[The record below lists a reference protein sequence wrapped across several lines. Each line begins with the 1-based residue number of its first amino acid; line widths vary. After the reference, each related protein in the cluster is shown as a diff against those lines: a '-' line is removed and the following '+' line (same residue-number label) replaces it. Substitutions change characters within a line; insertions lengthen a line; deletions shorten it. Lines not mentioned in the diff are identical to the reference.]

1 MGIESHSKIAWWRTE
16 FGKSELQA
24 VIKAFE
30 AENISQGEVTQEL
43 EQRLSVLLNV
53 PHVIAVSNGSAALA
67 MALMA
72 LGVSAGDEVIVPN
85 RTWIATAH
93 AVHILGAKVV
103 LVDVEDTRPIIDVS
117 KIESVISKKTKVIV
131 PVHLNGRSA
140 DIAALNEVAK
150 RNGLSVVEDA
160 AQALCSRNQDAYLGT
175 QSDIGCFSLS
185 VTKLISTGQGGFLV
199 TKRDDLAVKLR
210 AMRTHGTENVTEP
223 GSWKLPGFNFR
234 ITDLQSSIGVTQL
247 STLSKRI
254 KKVVDIYETY
264 LTGLEEC
271 SGIEPIPISA
281 GQGEIPIYNEFLCD
295 RRNELIDRLEQYGIS
310 TRPFL
315 PSISRARYLWD
326 DIYEFPNSIKYEEF
340 GITLPSGPGQSL
352 SNIRM
357 VVERI
362 NQHFRQ

>member
-1 MGIESHSKIAWWRTE
+1 MDINSQSKIAWWRTE
-16 FGKSELQA
+16 FGKIELEA
-24 VIKAFE
+24 VIKAFKS
-30 AENISQGEVTQEL
+30 ENISQGEVTQEL
-43 EQRLSVLLNV
+43 EKRLSALLNV
-53 PHVIAVSNGSAALA
+53 RHVIAVSNGSAALA

-117 KIESVISKKTKVIV
+117 HIEAVISKKTKVIV

-140 DIAALNEVAK
+140 DMVAINEVAK
-150 RNGLSVVEDA
+150 RNGLNVVEDA
-160 AQALCSRNQDAYLGT
+160 AQALCSTNQDAYLGT

-199 TKRDDLAVKLR
+199 TENDDLAVKLR

-223 GSWKLPGFNFR
+223 GKWELPGFNFR
-234 ITDLQSSIGVTQL
+234 ITDLQSSIGAAQL
-247 STLSKRI
+247 STLQKRI
-254 KKVVDIYETY
+254 KKVKDINDTY
-264 LTGLEEC
+264 LKGLIGC
-271 SGIEPIPISA
+271 PGIKPISISTSP
-281 GQGEIPIYNEFLCD
+281 GEIPIYNEFLCD
-295 RRNELIDRLEQYGIS
+295 RRNELISRLEQYGIS

-315 PSISRARYLWD
+315 PSICRAKYLWED
-326 DIYEFPNSIKYEEF
+326 VCEFPNSIKYEKF

-352 SNIRM
+352 LDVQM

-362 NQHFRQ
+362 NQYFSR

>member
-1 MGIESHSKIAWWRTE
+1 MDINNHSKIVWWRTE
-16 FGKSELQA
+16 FGKPELQA

-30 AENISQGEVTQEL
+30 SENISQGEVTQEL
-43 EQRLSVLLNV
+43 EQRLAVLLNV

-67 MALMA
+67 IALMA

-234 ITDLQSSIGVTQL
+234 ITDLQSSIGVAQL

>member
-30 AENISQGEVTQEL
+30 AENISQGEVTREL
-43 EQRLSVLLNV
+43 EQRLSVLLKV
-53 PHVIAVSNGSAALA
+53 PHVIAVSNGSAALT

-72 LGVSAGDEVIVPN
+72 LGVSAGDEVIMPN

-103 LVDVEDTRPIIDVS
+103 LVDVEDSRPIIDVN
-117 KIESVISKKTKVIV
+117 KIETVISNKTKVII

-140 DIAALNEVAK
+140 NMVVLNEIAK
-150 RNGLSVVEDA
+150 RNGLNVVEDA
-160 AQALCSRNQDAYLGT
+160 AQALFSKNQDSYLGT

-185 VTKLISTGQGGFLV
+185 VTKLISTGQGGFVV
-199 TKRDDLAVKLR
+199 TKNDDLAVKLR

-223 GSWKLPGFNFR
+223 GSWEIPGFNFR
-234 ITDLQSSIGVTQL
+234 ITDLQSSIGVAQL
-247 STLSKRI
+247 STLSKRT
-254 KKVVDIYETY
+254 KKVVDIYDTY
-264 LTGLEEC
+264 LDGLNGC
-271 SGIEPIPISA
+271 PGIEPIPIRTSR
-281 GQGEIPIYNEFLCD
+281 GEVPIYNEFLCD
-295 RRNELIDRLEQYGIS
+295 KRNELANTLEHYGIS

-315 PSISRARYLWD
+315 PNISRAKYLWD
-326 DIYEFPNSIKYEEF
+326 DVCEFPNSIKYEKF

-352 SNIRM
+352 SNIQM
-357 VVERI
+357 VVERV
-362 NQHFRQ
+362 NQYFGH